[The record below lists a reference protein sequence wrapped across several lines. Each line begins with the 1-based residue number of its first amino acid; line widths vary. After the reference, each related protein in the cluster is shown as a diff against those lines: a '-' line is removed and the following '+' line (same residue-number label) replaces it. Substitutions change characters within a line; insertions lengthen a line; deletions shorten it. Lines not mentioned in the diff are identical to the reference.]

1 MEAPNACVKD
11 LGGGKGDE
19 TEASTNSESPSP
31 SSRSSNEI
39 DPCEWVQAQIIE
51 GADPRVVLRKLLH
64 PSCQLPQ
71 HLDDVALWRLVLQ
84 LLTEPAPRQKLA
96 HVNSLEDIV
105 KLITTSSRIIVL
117 SGAGISVSCG
127 IPDFR
132 SHDGM
137 YAKIAQQFPEL
148 PDPHAIFDI
157 EYFRDDPHPFFKC
170 AKELFPGQ
178 YTPSLSH
185 RFVASLEK
193 RGKLLRNYTQN
204 IDTLEVAAG
213 IQRAVFCHGS
223 FDTATCISCDHCVKG
238 DVLKDDIMNE
248 RIPVCPECSEVL
260 KPDIVF
266 FGEGL
271 PESFHQRL
279 QSDKLEADLLIVM
292 GSSLKVRPVSL
303 IPSVLRHD
311 VPQVLINRE
320 HLSHMTFDVE
330 LLGYSDAIVSELCH
344 CLGPDWVSDAAV
356 PPNEQRAVVSRSASG
371 VYLFPGAIIDHR
383 ELAVEAD
390 EDGPSA
396 KKAKLDNDK

>member
-1 MEAPNACVKD
+1 METPNARVKD
-11 LGGGKGDE
+11 LGGKSDE
-19 TEASTNSESPSP
+19 TEASTSSESPSP
-31 SSRSSNEI
+31 HSSSRSSSEI
-39 DPCEWVQAQIIE
+39 DPCEWVQAQIID
-51 GADPRVVLRKLLH
+51 GTDPRVVLRKLLH
-64 PSCQLPQ
+64 PSCQLPP

-105 KLITTSSRIIVL
+105 KLIATSSRIIVL

-132 SHDGM
+132 SRDGL
-137 YAKIAQQFPEL
+137 YAKLAQQFPEL

-185 RFVASLEK
+185 RFVAALEK

-213 IQRAVFCHGS
+213 IKRAVFCHGS
-223 FDTATCISCDHCVKG
+223 FDTAKCISCDHGVKG
-238 DVLKDDIMNE
+238 EVLREDVLNE
-248 RIPVCPECSEVL
+248 RIPMCPKCDGVL

-271 PESFHQRL
+271 PQSFQQHL

-303 IPSVLRHD
+303 IPSVLPHH

-320 HLSHMTFDVE
+320 HLGHMTFDVE

-344 CLGPDWVSDAAV
+344 CLGPDWMCDIAAPSD
-356 PPNEQRAVVSRSASG
+356 EERAVASCSASG
-371 VYLFPGAIIDHR
+371 VYVFPGAIIEHKD
-383 ELAVEAD
+383 LAAEAE
-390 EDGPSA
+390 EDGPSI
-396 KKAKLDNDK
+396 KKAKVDM